1 MSGETWEIL
10 QNMEMED
17 VELQMALQC
26 APVITGIKISNL
38 LSIQIQGYHR
48 MVDIVKGSGIS
59 VYTLGVTKDRVTIFL
74 YHEERLKH
82 FLKQE
87 NVQAL
92 MRTLGYGDEPLQEII
107 AAFRQRYQRYLQNR
121 EWFPHEMGL
130 LLGYPPEDVEGFIRY
145 QGKNFL
151 CTGYWKVYAN
161 PIAKQQLFRRFE
173 YAREQLIQLLSGGMH
188 MREIMAI
195 YSTRREACISG

>member
-38 LSIQIQGYHR
+38 LSIQLQGYHR
-48 MVDIVKGSGIS
+48 MIDIVKDSGLS
-59 VYTLGVTKDRVTIFL
+59 VYTLGVAKDRVTIFL

-87 NVQAL
+87 NV
-92 MRTLGYGDEPLQEII
+92 
-107 AAFRQRYQRYLQNR
+107 
-121 EWFPHEMGL
+121 
-130 LLGYPPEDVEGFIRY
+130 
-145 QGKNFL
+145 
-151 CTGYWKVYAN
+151 
-161 PIAKQQLFRRFE
+161 
-173 YAREQLIQLLSGGMH
+173 
-188 MREIMAI
+188 
-195 YSTRREACISG
+195 

>member
-1 MSGETWEIL
+1 
-10 QNMEMED
+10 MEMED

-38 LSIQIQGYHR
+38 LSIQLQGYHR
-48 MVDIVKGSGIS
+48 MIDIVKDSGIS

-107 AAFRQRYQRYLQNR
+107 AAFRLRYQRYLQNR

-130 LLGYPPEDVEGFIRY
+130 LLGYPPEDVEGFIRHR
-145 QGKNFL
+145 GKNCL
-151 CTGYWKVYAN
+151 CTGYWKVYAD
-161 PIAKQQLFRRFE
+161 KERKLRLFEKYE
-173 YAREQLIQLLSGGMH
+173 YAKENLIQLLHYGLKMT
-188 MREIMAI
+188 EII
-195 YSTRREACISG
+195 EICGSTAA

>member
-48 MVDIVKGSGIS
+48 MIDIVKDSGLS
-59 VYTLGVTKDRVTIFL
+59 VYTLGVAKDRVTIFL

-107 AAFRQRYQRYLQNR
+107 AAFRLRYQRYLQNR

-130 LLGYPPEDVEGFIRY
+130 LLGYPQDIGRCMQIRL
-145 QGKNFL
+145 QSSSFFVGLNMPGNSWSS
-151 CTGYWKVYAN
+151 CC
-161 PIAKQQLFRRFE
+161 R
-173 YAREQLIQLLSGGMH
+173 
-188 MREIMAI
+188 
-195 YSTRREACISG
+195 